1 MLLCCCVVRRC
12 WYLRC
17 PAGEAGLFPARLAD
31 TAARFSWPAFFLGF
45 VFSRVFLLRAAALLG
60 CLGMTSRCDVMG
72 VCEIP
77 NHRMGMRHPKPQ
89 EKRHEA
95 KGRMLTRAS
104 PTQSLVDLTP
114 ALRKPPP
121 RRSTL
126 AKPPRRR
133 SAFRKFQRSPAVS
146 PRGQTAASVRAV
158 LLRVRGYQG
167 SWETVGAVAR

>member
-31 TAARFSWPAFFLGF
+31 TAAHFSWPAFFLGF
-45 VFSRVFLLRAAALLG
+45 VFSRVFLLRAAVLLG

-104 PTQSLVDLTP
+104 PTQSLVDL
-114 ALRKPPP
+114 
-121 RRSTL
+121 SY
-126 AKPPRRR
+126 
-133 SAFRKFQRSPAVS
+133 PAVLPLGS
-146 PRGQTAASVRAV
+146 IRTEWVYIQARIVFCWRNPQVTAQYRS
-158 LLRVRGYQG
+158 
-167 SWETVGAVAR
+167 